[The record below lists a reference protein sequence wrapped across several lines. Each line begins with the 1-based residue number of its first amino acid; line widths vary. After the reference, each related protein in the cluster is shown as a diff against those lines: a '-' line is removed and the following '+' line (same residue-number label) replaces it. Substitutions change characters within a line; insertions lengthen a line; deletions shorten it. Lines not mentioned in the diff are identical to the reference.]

1 MRKNESRRKMK
12 ECLIEFL
19 AERPIS
25 EIGVKDICEASG
37 YHRSTFYDNYET
49 IFELYRELHYDAFAA
64 ILEVVKVTYQKYALS
79 MEGMVQVISLYEQSS
94 LLRFLITIPGNA
106 AFFDTY
112 MMNYFQEN
120 LQLENVDFALRC
132 KLRYRTVGGSVA
144 IRYWLSQG
152 KPCSKEELAK
162 IILSS

>member
-1 MRKNESRRKMK
+1 
-12 ECLIEFL
+12 
-19 AERPIS
+19 
-25 EIGVKDICEASG
+25 
-37 YHRSTFYDNYET
+37 
-49 IFELYRELHYDAFAA
+49 
-64 ILEVVKVTYQKYALS
+64 
-79 MEGMVQVISLYEQSS
+79 MEGMVQVISLYEQNS

-112 MMNYFQEN
+112 MMSYFQEN

-132 KLRYRTVGGSVA
+132 KLRCHTVGGSVA

-162 IILSS
+162 IILSN